1 MIPPIC
7 EPILAGIFVSL
18 FNKYI
23 LNNINSSVLCCKST
37 HETTHEIANESSDQ
51 DENSSPT
58 TSINSDISNVHIHV
72 VH

>member
-7 EPILAGIFVSL
+7 EPIFAGIFVSL

-23 LNNINSSVLCCKST
+23 LNKCNTSSCEAA
-37 HETTHEIANESSDQ
+37 HETAHDSDLDSST
-51 DENSSPT
+51 T
-58 TSINSDISNVHIHV
+58 TSINSDIHIHA